1 MVTSDL
7 ALSAAARL
15 APAIS
20 TPSYTKMKERERE
33 REREREDKRKKRK
46 ERKRKGE
53 QINNEK
59 KKTSMTCKPSALC
72 SGN

>member
-33 REREREDKRKKRK
+33 REREDKRKKRK

-59 KKTSMTCKPSALC
+59 KKDKYDV
-72 SGN
+72 

>member
-15 APAIS
+15 APAVS
-20 TPSYTKMKERERE
+20 TPSYTKKKKRE
-33 REREREDKRKKRK
+33 KRK
-46 ERKRKGE
+46 EKKKKEKRRKEGE
-53 QINNEK
+53 QINNK
-59 KKTSMTCKPSALC
+59 KKKKRERQVCKPSALC